1 MQVYRGLLR
10 GVQVVAVKVF
20 NDGPQYTRDSS
31 QERMQTLHALKLQR
45 QTLIKQEIAVL
56 KSCRDR
62 NIVQFVGACI
72 QVSLVN
78 CVTLMYKRLLHEC
91 NLQTLLSPR
100 DQARHTIAFLGLA
113 CQLQQY
119 RTSCAVT
126 TCSSCSP

>member
-20 NDGPQYTRDSS
+20 NDGSQYTSDSS
-31 QERMQTLHALKLQR
+31 EERLQTLHKLKSQR

-72 QVSLVN
+72 QV
-78 CVTLMYKRLLHEC
+78 RL
-91 NLQTLLSPR
+91 TLLKLIK
-100 DQARHTIAFLGLA
+100 QEV
-113 CQLQQY
+113 
-119 RTSCAVT
+119 AVL
-126 TCSSCSP
+126 

>member
-20 NDGPQYTRDSS
+20 NDGPQYTSDSS
-31 QERMQTLHALKLQR
+31 EERLQTLHALKSQR

-72 QVSLVN
+72 HVRSS
-78 CVTLMYKRLLHEC
+78 
-91 NLQTLLSPR
+91 NLAPWQMTTFCPTEINVLIPMVLQLSTVKP
-100 DQARHTIAFLGLA
+100 TICFCG
-113 CQLQQY
+113 
-119 RTSCAVT
+119 
-126 TCSSCSP
+126 